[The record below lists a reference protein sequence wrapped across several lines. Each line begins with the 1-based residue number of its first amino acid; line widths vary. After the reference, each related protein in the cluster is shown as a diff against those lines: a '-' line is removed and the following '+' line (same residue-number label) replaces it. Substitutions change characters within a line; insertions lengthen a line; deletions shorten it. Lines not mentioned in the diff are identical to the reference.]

1 MATILQ
7 NSLLTDFLYPFLLIF
22 FICFAILEKSSIF
35 GDGKKQLNA
44 LVSLVIGLIFVG
56 AVFPKIIVANMIL
69 FMTVGLVVIFVGLML
84 WGFVSG
90 GNITPGPKML
100 NFYGVLLGIAV
111 AIAVI
116 WATGVWDGFLNGI
129 ESIFR
134 FLFDS
139 SWSSPFWSNF
149 LFVALIIVA
158 VIVVIKAKGVV
169 EGDKKGP

>member
-1 MATILQ
+1 ML
-7 NSLLTDFLYPFLLIF
+7 FLYPFLLIF
-22 FICFAILEKSSIF
+22 FICFAILEKSNVF
-35 GDGKKQLNA
+35 GEEKKQLNA

-90 GNITPGPKML
+90 GEITPGDKMKK
-100 NFYGVLLGIAV
+100 FYAWLLGIAV
-111 AIAVI
+111 VIAMI
-116 WATGVWDGFLNGI
+116 WATGIGSGFLKGLETLFI
-129 ESIFR
+129 
-134 FLFDS
+134 FLFNS

-158 VIVVIKAKGVV
+158 VVVVVKAKGKV
-169 EGDKKGP
+169 EGEKKDS